1 MLRVISQLFVII
13 RKVQKHLA
21 LFLLGHPLCNVSE
34 LFSPKP
40 MVFGHGSIFLHLTSD
55 LWLGGSNSCP
65 GHGPVTFGIARPL

>member
-21 LFLLGHPLCNVSE
+21 LFLLGHPRCNVSE

-40 MVFGHGSIFLHLTSD
+40 MVFGYGSIFLHLTSD
-55 LWLGGSNSCP
+55 L
-65 GHGPVTFGIARPL
+65 